1 MLSTFS
7 SNFSRA
13 AFRFLLRTMTMLT
26 AVPIT
31 HEVCLDLSVCQ
42 LSVDCNDVQR
52 WTDADKAGNKSPNHY
67 ISLENNRTYPQ
78 EEEILTTESRVPLTY
93 CSETYKGEISP
104 YDCITWALEIDVPCP
119 GDIELLAN
127 ITFREVHLEESYRRF
142 QQVNCG
148 PAMINADL
156 MATGSFNSIGNEDDA
171 SSSNSFGSDS
181 SLNDDK
187 SNDGDEV
194 MDVSFPCESVIVP
207 SIVTLLPC
215 SLVFSLGKAD
225 ATVFDFLWTNTSN
238 PSFYRCRIQLKRN
251 ATTLGEK
258 IVPTNN
264 LTNGPAAQ
272 LLAKRASLTFNA
284 AATLIRNDAWAFMD
298 WSGHRLLCR
307 IVNEASSDK
316 PFSGAATEASSMVT
330 FLEARCD
337 EKCLLM
343 SIMKSHDSRS
353 RFVSDLTDGLWLPQ
367 EHQR

>member
-1 MLSTFS
+1 
-7 SNFSRA
+7 
-13 AFRFLLRTMTMLT
+13 MLT

-31 HEVCLDLSVCQ
+31 HEVFLDISVCQ

-52 WTDADKAGNKSPNHY
+52 WTDADRADSISP
-67 ISLENNRTYPQ
+67 
-78 EEEILTTESRVPLTY
+78 EILSTESRVPLTY

-104 YDCITWALEIDVPCP
+104 YDCITWTLEIDVTCP

-148 PAMINADL
+148 SAMINADL
-156 MATGSFNSIGNEDDA
+156 MESGSFNSNRYEDDA

-181 SLNDDK
+181 SSNDDK
-187 SNDGDEV
+187 SNDGNEV
-194 MDVSFPCESVIVP
+194 MDVSFPCEPVIVP
-207 SIVTLLPC
+207 SIVMLLPC

-225 ATVFDFLWTNTSN
+225 ATVFDILWTNTSN
-238 PSFYRCRIQLKRN
+238 SSFYHCRIQLKRN
-251 ATTLGEK
+251 TTTSGERM
-258 IVPTNN
+258 VLTNN

-272 LLAKRASLTFNA
+272 LLARKASLTTNA
-284 AATLIRNDAWAFMD
+284 AEILIRNDAWAFMD

-307 IVNEASSDK
+307 IVIEASSDK
-316 PFSGAATEASSMVT
+316 IFSGAATEESTMFT

-337 EKCLLM
+337 EKFLLM
-343 SIMKSHDSRS
+343 SIMKSHDSKS

-367 EHQR
+367 EQHR